1 MLSKIVRCIQNTKEG
16 PVWMLT
22 VGTLY
27 EVIEE
32 DDTGYKVKNN
42 KLYPYWYPK
51 YLFEAEEEVIAE
63 GVGPVEAVD
72 WKKVFVTEEEFEPI
86 TPKNICEVLKYN
98 GIHSDRYYV
107 TEAAVVVGVHLYN
120 EKQETYHHFYFTA
133 PNWLQHLE
141 LEVGRLSPLPKQPL
155 TLLTYWEQNKI
166 NGVEVSDCE
175 WQKKGRWYEFYVKH
189 ELVALIPKQWALAQQ
204 IELLQTLIKAYKGY

>member
-1 MLSKIVRCIQNTKEG
+1 MSSKIVRCIQNTKEG

-22 VGTLY
+22 VGALY
-27 EVIEE
+27 EVIEQ
-32 DDTGYKVKNN
+32 DDSGYKVTND

-51 YLFEAEEEVIAE
+51 YLFKVEEEIVVDGAE
-63 GVGPVEAVD
+63 PVEAVD

-141 LEVGRLSPLPKQPL
+141 LEVGRLSPLPKKPAFDFYGYIYKHLNESDFYTAISKLTRLNNTKADPFLKELSQP
-155 TLLTYWEQNKI
+155 TADAIIQ
-166 NGVEVSDCE
+166 V
-175 WQKKGRWYEFYVKH
+175 VK
-189 ELVALIPKQWALAQQ
+189 Q
-204 IELLQTLIKAYKGY
+204 IKDL